1 MRHLWDDGFVK
12 WRRMVVVII
21 RCLRPQTVVSSSAI
35 CCELWN
41 SVSAK
46 QQCERCIAV
55 TFSGEKGGSL
65 SFSNR
70 VGDPATL
77 SWTSQMHLHH
87 YSHFY
92 ALKIQGSLKR
102 FWYFLQILDN
112 GKTFGLSEW
121 LKMSLRPVFF
131 IIFLGCQL
139 KKQEWWHGISS
150 TMASV
155 EVAIKCCHGRFL
167 SVSGFQKV
175 RCHALQIS
183 INITCW
189 HKSFMFSCHKPKK
202 SAHKLTSNFVW
213 SILAMPRFRKHLLQS
228 LTLIHTECQI
238 ALIIQLLMCQRNL
251 ADMRCLKKS

>member
-46 QQCERCIAV
+46 QQAERCVAV

-77 SWTSQMHLHH
+77 SWTLQMHSHH

-92 ALKIQGSLKR
+92 TLKR
-102 FWYFLQILDN
+102 LIKMFLIFFANIRQRKNIWSVWVTQIESQTCL
-112 GKTFGLSEW
+112 FHHFPRLSIEKARVMTRHQQRDGICGSCN
-121 LKMSLRPVFF
+121 KMLPW
-131 IIFLGCQL
+131 
-139 KKQEWWHGISS
+139 E
-150 TMASV
+150 
-155 EVAIKCCHGRFL
+155 
-167 SVSGFQKV
+167 
-175 RCHALQIS
+175 IS
-183 INITCW
+183 IGVRVS
-189 HKSFMFSCHKPKK
+189 KGEMSRAADFYQY
-202 SAHKLTSNFVW
+202 
-213 SILAMPRFRKHLLQS
+213 HLLAQKF
-228 LTLIHTECQI
+228 HV
-238 ALIIQLLMCQRNL
+238 
-251 ADMRCLKKS
+251 